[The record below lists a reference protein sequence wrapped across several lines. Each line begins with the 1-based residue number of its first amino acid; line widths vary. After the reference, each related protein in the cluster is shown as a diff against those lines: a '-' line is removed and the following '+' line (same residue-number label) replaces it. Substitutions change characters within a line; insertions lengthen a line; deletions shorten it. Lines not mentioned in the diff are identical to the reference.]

1 MKKDFDDI
9 RDQTYNQVY
18 HRVNRLIYDLTS
30 NLDAENLI
38 EYEIEDHIRFV
49 VWSKIWDLI
58 EHDERF
64 R

>member
-30 NLDAENLI
+30 NLDAANLI
-38 EYEIEDHIRFV
+38 EYEIEDHTRFV

-58 EHDERF
+58 EYDERF